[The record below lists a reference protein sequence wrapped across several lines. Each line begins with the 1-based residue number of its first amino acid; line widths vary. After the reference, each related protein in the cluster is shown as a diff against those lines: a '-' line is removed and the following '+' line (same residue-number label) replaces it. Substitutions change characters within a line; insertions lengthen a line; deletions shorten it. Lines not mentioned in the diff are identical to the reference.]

1 MNILDKFR
9 LNGKKALVT
18 GGSRGLG
25 KVAALGLAQAGADVA
40 IIATQLH
47 HAEAAA
53 REIAQQTGVETL
65 AIEADVSDPVAV
77 EKMIAQIIGHWG
89 TLDIAFNNAGIATC
103 THAEEI
109 SLADWKR
116 VMDVNATGV
125 FLTTQAEA
133 KIMLKQKKGSI
144 INMASMS
151 AHIAN
156 LPQHAAHYAAS
167 KAAVVQLSKAMAAEW
182 ADRNVRVNVISP
194 GYHKT
199 EMAAMFADIMKEWIP
214 RIPMGRIAE
223 AEELAGLVVFLASDA
238 SSYMTGSEIVS
249 DGGYLLW

>member
-1 MNILDKFR
+1 MGVLDKFQLHGR
-9 LNGKKALVT
+9 KAFVT

-40 IIATQLH
+40 IVGTKLES
-47 HAEAAA
+47 AEAAA
-53 REIAQQTGVETL
+53 REIAAKTGVD
-65 AIEADVSDPVAV
+65 AFGIEADVSDPKAVAAMMD
-77 EKMIAQIIGHWG
+77 KILARWG
-89 TLDIAFNNAGIATC
+89 TVDIAFNNAGIATC
-103 THAEEI
+103 ANAEDVTVEEW
-109 SLADWKR
+109 DR
-116 VMDVNATGV
+116 VMDVNAKAV
-125 FLTTQAEA
+125 FMVSQAAA
-133 KIMLKQKKGSI
+133 KVMLKKNKGAI

-167 KAAVVQLSKAMAAEW
+167 KAAVLQLSKAMAAEW

-223 AEELAGLVVFLASDA
+223 AEELAGIVVFLASDA
-238 SSYMTGSEIVS
+238 SSYMTGGEIVC
-249 DGGYLLW
+249 DGGYTLW

>member
-1 MNILDKFR
+1 MGVLDKFQLHGR
-9 LNGKKALVT
+9 KAFVT

-40 IIATQLH
+40 IVGTKLES
-47 HAEAAA
+47 AEATA
-53 REIAQQTGVETL
+53 REIADKTGVD
-65 AIEADVSDPVAV
+65 AFGIEADVSDPKAVAAMMD
-77 EKMIAQIIGHWG
+77 KILARWG
-89 TLDIAFNNAGIATC
+89 TVDIAFNNAGIATC
-103 THAEEI
+103 ANAEDVTVEEW
-109 SLADWKR
+109 DR
-116 VMDVNATGV
+116 VMDVNAKAV
-125 FLTTQAEA
+125 FMVSQAAA
-133 KIMLKQKKGSI
+133 KVMLKKNKGAI

-167 KAAVVQLSKAMAAEW
+167 KAAVLQLSKAMAAEW

-214 RIPMGRIAE
+214 RIPMGRIAD
-223 AEELAGLVVFLASDA
+223 AEELAGIVVFLASDA
-238 SSYMTGSEIVS
+238 SSYMTGGEIVC
-249 DGGYLLW
+249 DGGYTLW